1 MEVQKLSGSSK
12 RKSKKGRQYSD
23 NEIAILRDAF
33 KHHMLTAKLDEE
45 YEVFPDD
52 WRVYSW
58 NDGDQCEP
66 MHPHDA
72 LLLELEGKV
81 LTDMTEKHGIRPA
94 HLKMLERK
102 KQREFWERA

>member
-1 MEVQKLSGSSK
+1 MSGSSK
-12 RKSKKGRQYSD
+12 KKYKNKKERQYSD

-33 KHHMLTAKLDEE
+33 KHHMLTAKLDDEF
-45 YEVFPDD
+45 EVFPED
-52 WRVYSW
+52 WKLYSW

-66 MHPHDA
+66 MPPHYA

-102 KQREFWERA
+102 KQREFWEKA